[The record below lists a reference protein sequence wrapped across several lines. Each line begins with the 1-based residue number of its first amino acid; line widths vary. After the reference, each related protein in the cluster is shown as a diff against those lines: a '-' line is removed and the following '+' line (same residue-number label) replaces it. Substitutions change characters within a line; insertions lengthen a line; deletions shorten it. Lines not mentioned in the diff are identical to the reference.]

1 MPLNADR
8 AFVATSL
15 IHAAFELGNP
25 DTTTLGVDPHAGED
39 SFAKIKAFLSL
50 ALYKGKVIVHGLLH
64 KILLGYTTS
73 PAFYFYA
80 KPWLGTTLCSVVW
93 DAFIGHCIINQ
104 AQLRGIGVYASAE
117 LFNEVLENHFKS
129 LPILASEAAKG
140 ETKGSRRRSNT
151 GPDPLR
157 LSSCCRVQ
165 IARAVGVAIVLQG
178 SMYSLHS
185 KSQPAISTT
194 SLQHLDSPTFLT

>member
-80 KPWLGTTLCSVVW
+80 KPDLIRRKKYGAKLSMGYNNHLRKPVGWL
-93 DAFIGHCIINQ
+93 
-104 AQLRGIGVYASAE
+104 
-117 LFNEVLENHFKS
+117 
-129 LPILASEAAKG
+129 
-140 ETKGSRRRSNT
+140 
-151 GPDPLR
+151 
-157 LSSCCRVQ
+157 
-165 IARAVGVAIVLQG
+165 
-178 SMYSLHS
+178 
-185 KSQPAISTT
+185 
-194 SLQHLDSPTFLT
+194 